1 MEITDKP
8 KNYNWKV
15 LAGIIMLVGIVV
27 FSVQNSVETPVKML
41 MLEGKAP
48 LVILLVLCFALGLSF
63 ALLIIWPLSRN
74 SKRKSKLIEDM
85 QVRIDTLEEQL
96 KRKDTPNI

>member
-1 MEITDKP
+1 MDITDKP

-15 LAGIIMLVGIVV
+15 LAGIVILVGIVV
-27 FSVQNSVETPVKML
+27 FSVQNSTQTPVKLL
-41 MLEGKAP
+41 MFEGTAP
-48 LVILLVLCFALGLSF
+48 LVILLVSCFALGLCF

-74 SKRKSKLIEDM
+74 SKRKTKLIESM

-96 KRKDTPNI
+96 NRKDTPNI